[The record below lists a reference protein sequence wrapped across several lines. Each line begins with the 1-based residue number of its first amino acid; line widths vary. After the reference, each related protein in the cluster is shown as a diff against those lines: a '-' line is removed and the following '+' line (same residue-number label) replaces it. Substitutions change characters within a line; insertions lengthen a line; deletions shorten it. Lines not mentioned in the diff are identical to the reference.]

1 MLATVEKVQNGYIAR
16 FERHL
21 KYPVEQV
28 WSMITENDKLSKWFS
43 ELSIEELKEGGKVK
57 FDFGNGTFEELDI
70 IEVKKNSVLEFT
82 WWDDRIRFELHPEPD
97 GCCLAL
103 IEGIKDITDHTPKDL
118 AGWHM
123 CLSVINVLLGGN
135 TYEHRKDEWKVW
147 AERYTKLIKSITEV
161 TN

>member
-43 ELSIEELKEGGKVK
+43 ELSIDELKEGGKVK

-70 IEVKKNSVLEFT
+70 IEVKKKIYTADKEYNRSNELE
-82 WWDDRIRFELHPEPD
+82 
-97 GCCLAL
+97 
-103 IEGIKDITDHTPKDL
+103 IKEI
-118 AGWHM
+118 
-123 CLSVINVLLGGN
+123 
-135 TYEHRKDEWKVW
+135 KV
-147 AERYTKLIKSITEV
+147 
-161 TN
+161 